1 MLTAPLRT
9 IPLTSH
15 VATSVGWLGAV
26 VAFLAL
32 SVAAVL
38 GSELSTTRGTYFAMN
53 LCHQGTRPLVTTVM
67 TVVRTPRLFLPVGKA
82 TSPAMARAGHTTT
95 PV

>member
-9 IPLTSH
+9 ILLTSH

-32 SVAAVL
+32 SVAAVAV
-38 GSELSTTRGTYFAMN
+38 S
-53 LCHQGTRPLVTTVM
+53 CRP
-67 TVVRTPRLFLPVGKA
+67 PVA
-82 TSPAMARAGHTTT
+82 PISL
-95 PV
+95 